1 MKHMRCRYVGGKVEG
16 SALRK
21 VSHLE
26 IAVTDLNMKDQNVNN
41 LRHTIRMTCIFVCI
55 FCDLLDCGPRKDI
68 IYLMSWKQ

>member
-21 VSHLE
+21 VFHLE

-55 FCDLLDCGPRKDI
+55 FCDLLDCEPRKDL